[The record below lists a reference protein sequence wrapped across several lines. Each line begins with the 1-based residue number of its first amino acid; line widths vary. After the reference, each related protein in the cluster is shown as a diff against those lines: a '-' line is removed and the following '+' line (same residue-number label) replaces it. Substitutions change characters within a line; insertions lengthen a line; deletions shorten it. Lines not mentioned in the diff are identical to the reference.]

1 MKTKSARATI
11 LIVIALYLFF
21 RWYFFPP
28 LPTYSGRQQLA
39 GIQEEVHIYTDEY
52 GVPHI
57 FAENEKDLFI
67 SAGYI
72 VARERL
78 FQLSKIASAVRGE
91 LAAFFGDDALADD
104 IYLRTWGIPEISRKI
119 VKGYDEETLMI
130 AEMFCA
136 GINAYIDEAGSRL
149 PVEFKILGKKPIK
162 WQPSDV
168 AGYGRMMA
176 HDLQQS
182 WKAEIMFGLIHA
194 YYGAEK
200 TAELMPAYENHNPTI
215 VAQYIDNTWEQF
227 AEAVWTR
234 ENSIRSLLGT
244 NGMSIGSN
252 SIVIS
257 GKRTKSGKP
266 LLMNDPHLGFS
277 QPCVWFE
284 MHLNGGRFNVSGVY
298 LAGLPAPII
307 GQNEHSAWGFT
318 NVMADDIDFFIEKMH
333 PDTPNMYLHGE
344 TWLNMKIARQTIPL
358 QDGRDTTIVIR
369 STIHGPVI
377 SDIHPFLKTNNQAI
391 SMSWTGNW
399 VTNELS
405 ALIKLSTMQNWED
418 FTNAVREFAVPG
430 QNMVY
435 ADKEGNIGWRPAVR
449 LPIRKE
455 GESLLPRPGHL
466 PEYDWKGTVPF
477 EEMPYLFNP
486 GIGYIVTANQKTIDD
501 SYPYYISNMWADPS
515 RAKRI
520 EKLIQERKE
529 IDVKDIKEIQTD
541 VVSLFARELTP
552 YIVNTEK
559 GDETGNIKTAFGLL
573 KNWDGNESAE
583 SAAALV
589 FHVTLNRLFYNIYY
603 DEFSVI
609 NPKLMEGLTSLT
621 LFASR
626 NLLWTLN
633 KNTSSWFDNIETKDK
648 VETRDYIIYQ
658 SVIEAVSEI
667 ENAIGNDPSTWAWGK
682 LHTLIHPHTLGKIKP
697 LDWLFGLNVGPFP
710 TGGSAMTVNNGEY
723 NIVKPYHQTV
733 GASMRRIVDFSD
745 LNSTQMILPTG
756 QSGVPNNPH
765 YNDQAEMFIA
775 GRYRT
780 TRFDEAYI
788 RNSDSFQHLIL
799 TP

>member
-1 MKTKSARATI
+1 MKSKATRATLVI
-11 LIVIALYLFF
+11 LIALYLLF
-21 RWYFFPP
+21 RWTFFPP
-28 LPTYSGRQQLA
+28 LSTYKGSLQL
-39 GIQEEVHIYTDEY
+39 GGLQDNVDIYTDGY

-57 FAENEKDLFI
+57 FAENENDLFLA
-67 SAGYI
+67 AGYI
-72 VARERL
+72 AARERL
-78 FQLSKIASAVRGE
+78 FQMSTIASAVRGE
-91 LAAFFGDDALADD
+91 LAIFYGDGALPDD
-104 IYLRTWGIPEISRKI
+104 VYLRTWGIPEISEKI
-119 VKGYDEETLMI
+119 VKGYDEETLKI
-130 AEMFCA
+130 VETFCA
-136 GINAYIDEAGSRL
+136 GINAYIDEVGSRL
-149 PVEFKILGKKPIK
+149 PVEFKILGKDPVK
-162 WQPSDV
+162 WRPADV

-194 YYGAEK
+194 YFGAEK
-200 TAELMPAYENHNPTI
+200 TAELMPVYENYNPTI
-215 VAQYIDNTWEQF
+215 ATDYINNMWEQF
-227 AEAVWTR
+227 AEAVWAR
-234 ENSIRSLLGT
+234 ENSIRNILGT

-252 SIVIS
+252 NGVIS
-257 GKRTKSGKP
+257 GERTKSGKP
-266 LLMNDPHLGFS
+266 LLMNDPHLEFS

-284 MHLNGGRFNVSGVY
+284 MHLKGGRFNVSGVY
-298 LAGLPAPII
+298 LAGLPVPII

-318 NVMADDIDFFIEKMH
+318 NVMTDDIDFFIEKMH
-333 PDTPNMYLHGE
+333 PETPNMYLHGE
-344 TWLNMKIARQTIPL
+344 KWREMEIVQQTIPL

-377 SDIHPFLKTNNQAI
+377 SDIHPFLKNNNQAI

-399 VTNELS
+399 ETNELS

-418 FTNAVREFAVPG
+418 FTNAAREFAVPG
-430 QNMVY
+430 QNIVY
-435 ADKEGNIGWRPAVR
+435 ADKDGNIGWRPAVK
-449 LPIRKE
+449 LPIRKD
-455 GESLLPRPGHL
+455 GQSLLPRPGHL
-466 PEYDWKGTVPF
+466 PEYDWTGTVHF

-486 GIGYIVTANQKTIDD
+486 EKGYIVTANQKTVDD

-520 EKLIQERKE
+520 EELLQIKE
-529 IDVKDIKEIQTD
+529 KISVEDIKEIQTD

-552 YIVNTEK
+552 YITNTEK
-559 GDETGNIKTAFGLL
+559 GDETGNVKTAFGLL

-603 DEFSVI
+603 DEFSEI

-626 NLLWTLN
+626 NLISTITE
-633 KNTSSWFDNIETKDK
+633 NTSSWFDNIATENKI
-648 VETRDYIIYQ
+648 ETRDDIIYQ
-658 SVIEAVSEI
+658 SIVEAVSEI
-667 ENAIGNDPSTWAWGK
+667 ENMIGKDPGDWAWGK
-682 LHTLIHPHTLGKIKP
+682 LHTLTHPHNMGKIKP
-697 LDWLFGLNVGPFP
+697 LDWLFGLNVGPFS

-723 NIVKPYHQTV
+723 NIIKPYHQIV
-733 GASMRRIVDFSD
+733 GPSMRRIVDFSD

-765 YNDQAEMFIA
+765 YDDQAEMFIS
-775 GRYRT
+775 GQYRT

-788 RNSDSFQHLIL
+788 RSDDSFRHLIL